1 MNRKKDII
9 NTIRSI
15 SGRYSEYEVFTDW
28 IRCCALSISNSM
40 DMIHGKVWKDRER
53 TYLYTIK
60 KYTAKEAEEFSTEM
74 IDGNVFAVFP
84 AYTFKPLKK

>member
-40 DMIHGKVWKDRER
+40 DMLHGKVWQDRER
-53 TYLYTIK
+53 AYLDTIK
-60 KYTAKEAEEFSTEM
+60 KIHGKRSGRIRKNVCHAC
-74 IDGNVFAVFP
+74 GN
-84 AYTFKPLKK
+84 LRGSHE